1 MGIDPNKVP
10 YVADASGEKTSSVV
24 IATGAGHLCGCGIN
38 TDGSNNATVILY
50 DSLAASG
57 TKLWEQ
63 VVLGADVTGG
73 FFAFAPIKFTTGVYL
88 SISGT
93 GASAN
98 VYTVT

>member
-1 MGIDPNKVP
+1 MRLRGASNK
-10 YVADASGEKTSSVV
+10 SGEQTSSVT
-24 IATGAGHLCGCGIN
+24 IDTGSGELRGVNIN

-50 DSLAASG
+50 DNTAASG

-63 VVLGADVTGG
+63 VILGTDITGG
-73 FFAFAPIKFTTGVYL
+73 FFDGFGIEYDTGIYL

-98 VYTVT
+98 VYFANNG

>member
-1 MGIDPNKVP
+1 MTMDPSKVP
-10 YVADASGEKTSSVV
+10 YVGTPSGEKTTSVI
-24 IATGAGHLCGCGIN
+24 IATGAGHLAGVNIN

-63 VVLGADVTGG
+63 VVLGADITGG
-73 FFAFAPIKFTTGVYL
+73 FFGFPAIQFTTGVYL

-98 VYTVT
+98 VYTL